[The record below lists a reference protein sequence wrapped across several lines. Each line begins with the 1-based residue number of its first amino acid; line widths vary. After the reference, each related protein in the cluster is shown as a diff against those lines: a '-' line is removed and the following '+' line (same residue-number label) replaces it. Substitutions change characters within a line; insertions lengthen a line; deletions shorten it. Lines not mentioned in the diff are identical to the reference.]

1 MSLDYRKDF
10 TTLKVHFF
18 LSHLVSLTAEQHTFN
33 SLFAIIGDGV
43 FGNALEIGGV
53 VAEEAR
59 EFGITFVWDIPKF
72 VGDGIGV

>member
-1 MSLDYRKDF
+1 MPCENF
-10 TTLKVHFF
+10 INFGITL
-18 LSHLVSLTAEQHTFN
+18 LSHQVSLTAEQHTFN

-59 EFGITFVWDIPKF
+59 EFGITFV
-72 VGDGIGV
+72 

>member
-1 MSLDYRKDF
+1 M
-10 TTLKVHFF
+10 
-18 LSHLVSLTAEQHTFN
+18 SLTAEQHTFN